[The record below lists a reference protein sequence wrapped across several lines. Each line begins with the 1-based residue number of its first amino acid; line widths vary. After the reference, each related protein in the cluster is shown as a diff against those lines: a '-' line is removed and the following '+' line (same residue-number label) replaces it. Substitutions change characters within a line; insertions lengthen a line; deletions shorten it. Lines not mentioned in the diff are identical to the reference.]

1 MNKSEL
7 ATKMIEWES
16 KKKEIDQLEAEIKH
30 AVMALEESFSV
41 GDISAGFR
49 AGTRSFNYE
58 SAGKNAPQ
66 DIIDNNTTT
75 ETKINWKSVCS
86 DLSLDKNKDIPF
98 TTGNPSITLK
108 IKKSKNPASKNIL
121 EKEEHLPF

>member
-16 KKKEIDQLEAEIKH
+16 KKKEVDQLEAEIKQ
-30 AVMALEESFSV
+30 AVMLLEESFNV

-49 AGTRSFNYE
+49 AGNRKFDYE
-58 SAGKNAPQ
+58 SAGSQATPE
-66 DIIDNNTTT
+66 IIKSNTVQTT
-75 ETKINWKSVCS
+75 STNWKKVCS
-86 DLSLDKNKDIPF
+86 DANIENIPF

-108 IKKSKNPASKNIL
+108 IKKSKKTAN
-121 EKEEHLPF
+121 EESLPF